1 MIPARHKGLIIALT
15 VLTGTAVSLFA
26 FERWASWSHQHPS
39 DRGVERAVHSL
50 TDIALPDD
58 AVIISA
64 RRSPSSWMGDHRGC
78 FLIEISEEAWSAFL
92 SQIEQTEEPNFESG
106 CPDPDNFE
114 RTGRWEFRTSMEPDI
129 DTLVLV
135 YVDSNL
141 NRVLV
146 KYYMF

>member
-1 MIPARHKGLIIALT
+1 MIPARHKGLAIALT
-15 VLTGTAVSLFA
+15 VLTGTAISLFA
-26 FERWASWSHQHPS
+26 LERWATWSHQHPT
-39 DRGVERAVHSL
+39 DRDVERHVQSL
-50 TDIALPDD
+50 TDITLPDD
-58 AVIISA
+58 SHIISA

-92 SQIEQTEEPNFESG
+92 SQIEQTEEPSFDSG

-114 RTGRWEFRTSMEPDI
+114 RTGGWEFQTSMEPDI

-135 YVDSNL
+135 YVDPSL
-141 NRVLV
+141 NRLLL